1 LRITKYYHDAGIN
14 DKISFSTFTSFSTQI
29 EAVVPFRGGEISVSP
44 EFTLRERLMEFYT
57 KHACDSHKELLLKYA
72 GETAAKYV
80 EDIGGS
86 EESLQSKYRFNAR
99 LPPKRE

>member
-1 LRITKYYHDAGIN
+1 
-14 DKISFSTFTSFSTQI
+14 
-29 EAVVPFRGGEISVSP
+29 
-44 EFTLRERLMEFYT
+44 MEFYT